1 MIHVGQVEGP
11 WHFQQPERPGTHIL
25 SFRLGILLSFC
36 QEDFRFIRYNFWPFF
51 FSYFHIY
58 TVWNFCSISTAW
70 NCYRDDVPP
79 TTLLALIQHLMASLE
94 SDTCKVI
101 LLDSFLRY
109 HISRNS
115 IVTQLFYFGY
125 FLSVGNF

>member
-1 MIHVGQVEGP
+1 MLVRLRGP

-36 QEDFRFIRYNFWPFF
+36 QEAFRFIRYNFWPVF
-51 FSYFHIY
+51 FSLIFI
-58 TVWNFCSISTAW
+58 SILYEISVAFQGHEIVTEMMS
-70 NCYRDDVPP
+70 PP
-79 TTLLALIQHLMASLE
+79 TLLALIQHLMASLE

-115 IVTQLFYFGY
+115 MVTQLFYFGY

>member
-25 SFRLGILLSFC
+25 SLGLGILLSFC
-36 QEDFRFIRYNFWPFF
+36 QEAFQFFRYNFWPFF
-51 FSYFHIY
+51 SLVFIFKLYE
-58 TVWNFCSISTAW
+58 ISVAFQRHEIVTEMMS
-70 NCYRDDVPP
+70 PP
-79 TTLLALIQHLMASLE
+79 TLLALIQHLMASLE
-94 SDTCKVI
+94 RATCKVI

-125 FLSVGNF
+125 FLLVGNF